1 MSDIFV
7 AWEASNERKVAP
19 LPTAVNLE
27 RTCSTMIAAIPR
39 ARMCMKSVAAS
50 KMMVLASS
58 TLRA

>member
-7 AWEASNERKVAP
+7 GYEAIQDKKVDR

-27 RTCSTMIAAIPR
+27 RTCNTIIAAIPK

-50 KMMVLASS
+50 KMMVFASS